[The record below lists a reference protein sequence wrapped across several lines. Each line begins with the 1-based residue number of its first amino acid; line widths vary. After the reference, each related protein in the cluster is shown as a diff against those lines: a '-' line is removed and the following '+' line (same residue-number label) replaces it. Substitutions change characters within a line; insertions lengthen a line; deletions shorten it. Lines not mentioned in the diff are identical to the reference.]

1 MESELVEIKE
11 LIETL
16 KHLQKVDQRLAHCG
30 RMKKFEPAR
39 LAEAE
44 GKAVNAERLHDQLDA
59 EHREIQLKIASIEL
73 DIKSRDEKINRHKS
87 QMLTVS
93 NNREYQSLM
102 KELSL
107 EQVEKQRVEE
117 ELLELMIK
125 IDGFSDREGEVQREI
140 DAAKAAA
147 DTVRGEVAE
156 ALGEL
161 EVEEK
166 AALQERETVSAGIDA
181 EELRDYG
188 RLFVSRNGVAVVR
201 VNYIAGPPTS
211 EGRYV
216 CGGCNMPLT
225 HQMVNLLLIGRK
237 MVTCQSCGRILY
249 MDDESG
255 GEY

>member
-1 MESELVEIKE
+1 MVETKE
-11 LIETL
+11 LLETL

-30 RMKKFEPAR
+30 RMKEFEPAR

-44 GKAVNAERLHDQLDA
+44 GKAARAERLYDQLDA
-59 EHREIQLKIASIEL
+59 DHKELQVKISSLEL

-125 IDGFSDREGEVQREI
+125 LDGFSDREGEVQKEI
-140 DAAKAAA
+140 DAAKADA
-147 DTVRGEVAE
+147 DRVRGEVAE

-166 AALQERETVSAGIDA
+166 AALQEREAAIVGIDA
-181 EELRDYG
+181 EDLRNYE
-188 RLFVSRNGVAVVR
+188 RLFISRNGVAIVR
-201 VNYIAGPPTS
+201 INYAAGPPTS

-249 MDDESG
+249 KDDESG